1 MNTDAGLASGIW
13 HLASGI
19 MIRPSGAYNRAKG
32 NWRHL
37 LYIRSTV
44 EEQHPTDLELIE
56 RCQARDESAWEEM
69 VQRYKRKVFGIAY
82 KFTGRFEEA
91 EDLTQEVFLKVYKAL
106 DSYKKEQ
113 EFYWWLVSI
122 SRNTCIDYYR
132 SARRQRKVITDN
144 LEKIKNFKFD
154 GLSPQGS
161 MEAAERSRML
171 RESMSR
177 LPDDLRTVLVM
188 RDLKG
193 LSYKEIADELHLA
206 EGTVK
211 SRIHRGR
218 AELAEKLGISTD
230 HAQSQ

>member
-1 MNTDAGLASGIW
+1 MFI
-13 HLASGI
+13 
-19 MIRPSGAYNRAKG
+19 
-32 NWRHL
+32 
-37 LYIRSTV
+37 V
-44 EEQHPTDLELIE
+44 EAQQPPDSELIE
-56 RCQARDESAWEEM
+56 RCLARDEAAWEEI

-106 DSYKKEQ
+106 DSFKREQ

-132 SARRQRKVITDN
+132 SAKRQRRVITDN
-144 LEKIKNFKFD
+144 LEKIKNFKFE

-161 MEAAERSRML
+161 MEVAERSKAL
-171 RESMSR
+171 RESLSH
-177 LPDDLRTVLVM
+177 LPGDLRTVLIM

-193 LSYKEIADELHLA
+193 MSYKEIADQLRLA

-218 AELAEKLGISTD
+218 AELAEKLGFSTD
-230 HAQSQ
+230 RAQSS

>member
-1 MNTDAGLASGIW
+1 MSEPA
-13 HLASGI
+13 
-19 MIRPSGAYNRAKG
+19 
-32 NWRHL
+32 
-37 LYIRSTV
+37 
-44 EEQHPTDLELIE
+44 TDLELIE
-56 RCQARDESAWEEM
+56 RCLNHDESAWEEI
-69 VQRYKRKVFGIAY
+69 VTRYKRKVFGIAY

-106 DSYKKEQ
+106 QSYKKEQ
-113 EFYWWLVSI
+113 DFYWWLVSI

-132 SARRQRKVITDN
+132 SMKRQRKVITDN
-144 LEKIKNFKFD
+144 LEKIKNFKFE

-161 MEAAERSRML
+161 MEAAERSKAL
-171 RESMSR
+171 RESLAG
-177 LPDDLRTVLVM
+177 LPDDLRAVLIM

-218 AELAEKLGISTD
+218 AELAERLGLSG
-230 HAQSQ
+230 QKGSQPVTIND

>member
-1 MNTDAGLASGIW
+1 LSEPA
-13 HLASGI
+13 
-19 MIRPSGAYNRAKG
+19 
-32 NWRHL
+32 
-37 LYIRSTV
+37 
-44 EEQHPTDLELIE
+44 TDLELIE
-56 RCQARDESAWEEM
+56 RCLNHDESAWEEIIT
-69 VQRYKRKVFGIAY
+69 RYKRKVFGIAY

-106 DSYKKEQ
+106 QSYKKEQ
-113 EFYWWLVSI
+113 DFYWWLVSI

-132 SARRQRKVITDN
+132 SMKRQRKVITDN

-161 MEAAERSRML
+161 MEAAERSKAL
-171 RESMSR
+171 RESLAG
-177 LPDDLRTVLVM
+177 LPDDLRTVLIM

-193 LSYKEIADELHLA
+193 LSYKEIADELQLA

-218 AELAEKLGISTD
+218 AELAERLGLSG
-230 HAQSQ
+230 QKGSQPVTIND